1 MFRQF
6 HDKHVLINGQG
17 PVKEIA
23 QNLGFTKVTSVE
35 ELSACFPYLD
45 VMDHKRRRAAVSCWI
60 FLLDLFFFLLLKAVN
75 WFARINDGDVVPIYV
90 CVHVNMFTFFS
101 ACHKWHLKSQA
112 LVFTIL
118 RTQVCRYSQAQSHWQ
133 SIWFY
138 DRKYSFLEIFVVEV
152 CSHCIHMHLM
162 LSVLS

>member
-1 MFRQF
+1 MKEEQVVMSHSPLKMFRQF

-60 FLLDLFFFLLLKAVN
+60 FLLDLFFF
-75 WFARINDGDVVPIYV
+75 
-90 CVHVNMFTFFS
+90 
-101 ACHKWHLKSQA
+101 
-112 LVFTIL
+112 
-118 RTQVCRYSQAQSHWQ
+118 
-133 SIWFY
+133 FY
-138 DRKYSFLEIFVVEV
+138 
-152 CSHCIHMHLM
+152 CSKQ
-162 LSVLS
+162 